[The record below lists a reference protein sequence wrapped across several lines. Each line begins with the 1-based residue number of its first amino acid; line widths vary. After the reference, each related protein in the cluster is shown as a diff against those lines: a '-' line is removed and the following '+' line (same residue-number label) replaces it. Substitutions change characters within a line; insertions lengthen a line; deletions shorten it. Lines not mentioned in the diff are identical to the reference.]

1 MKRHIIPIIVV
12 ILLLMICV
20 VIAST
25 TKLCTD
31 EVNGSMPFAERYN
44 TSTAIMYEL
53 MLIIYSFV
61 PCIYGLAVTLL
72 VLLQFKK
79 NKVPKVYSVVMVI
92 VFALAAIGMVIAL
105 ICYYGLSWKQ
115 IESWMVAS
123 WSVTGLLF
131 PFFVFGIVNLKKRNA
146 STQDL
151 QSEEGEKP
159 ENNNR

>member
-79 NKVPKVYSVVMVI
+79 YKVPKVYSVVMWVWTK
-92 VFALAAIGMVIAL
+92 
-105 ICYYGLSWKQ
+105 C
-115 IESWMVAS
+115 AS
-123 WSVTGLLF
+123 AGSC
-131 PFFVFGIVNLKKRNA
+131 
-146 STQDL
+146 
-151 QSEEGEKP
+151 
-159 ENNNR
+159 